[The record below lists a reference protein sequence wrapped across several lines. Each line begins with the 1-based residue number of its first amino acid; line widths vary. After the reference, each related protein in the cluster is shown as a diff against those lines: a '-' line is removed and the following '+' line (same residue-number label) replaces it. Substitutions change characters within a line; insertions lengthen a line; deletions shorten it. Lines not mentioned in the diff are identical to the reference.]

1 MAKIYPF
8 TRRSELPW
16 RQEMHELKNAF
27 AAEYLAF
34 FILALDTCAKTGGA
48 TPQGLQVMQRA
59 YALLTAARNQLE
71 LEYK

>member
-1 MAKIYPF
+1 
-8 TRRSELPW
+8 
-16 RQEMHELKNAF
+16 MHELKNAF